1 MERATS
7 SPSTRAPAVEPHGPC
22 DVRLMTLLVVGN
34 ATVDVSFELEALPRP
49 GETLLARG
57 RMVDAG
63 GKGLNQA
70 VVARRAGAEVIYV
83 AAVGDDPEADF
94 IHARLAAEGLPG
106 ADLLCRSGPTD

>member
-1 MERATS
+1 
-7 SPSTRAPAVEPHGPC
+7 
-22 DVRLMTLLVVGN
+22 MTLLVVGN
-34 ATVDVSFELEALPRP
+34 ATVDVSFELESLPRP

-94 IHARLAAEGLPG
+94 IHARLAARACRARTCCVGPG
-106 ADLLCRSGPTD
+106 RPTNRSSISIATART